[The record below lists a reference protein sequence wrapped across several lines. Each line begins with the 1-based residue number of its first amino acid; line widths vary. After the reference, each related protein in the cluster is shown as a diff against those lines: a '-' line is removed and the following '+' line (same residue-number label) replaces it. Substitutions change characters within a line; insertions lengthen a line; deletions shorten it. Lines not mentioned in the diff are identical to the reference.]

1 MPLLETTGCHQK
13 AVLWEVAGYGND
25 SEITLEAAVEIN
37 VRRQLRRQESLA
49 PNNTAIAVDATYVV
63 DREISVGAIIW
74 FGALNDWSSSSTG
87 YKQVID
93 YDEIPDVKARHYRRL
108 IKVIK
113 YHDTLPSL
121 AS

>member
-1 MPLLETTGCHQK
+1 MPLETTELKQK
-13 AVLWEVAGYGND
+13 AVLWEVAGHDNAGKV
-25 SEITLEAAVEIN
+25 TLEAAVEIN
-37 VRRQLRRQESLA
+37 VRRELRRQESLA
-49 PNNTAIAVDATYVV
+49 PNNTAIAIDATYVV
-63 DREISVGAIIW
+63 DREISVDAIIW
-74 FGALNDWSSSSTG
+74 FGALADWSSSSTG

-93 YDEIPDVKARHYRRL
+93 YDEIPDMKARHYRRL